1 MCGPVLLVLQQLTVP
16 TGQSVTGL
24 TEKLQWL
31 LLVDGT
37 ENRPL
42 SGRTN
47 RLYRHTGEK
56 TPLMLNWRDRNQLR
70 GNLVIKTSEG
80 KTEQK
85 KDKNRKQKRQLRF
98 INRHKRSQKT
108 LARASGCMVPQL
120 EVPSKQPDSAALL
133 LWQQPISTTT
143 FTVLQLGSVLFRLL
157 QFLASI
163 NIGQPFTVRVSHL
176 TRGSVS
182 ILLCVDLVVLGNF
195 DPLVGLHAGL
205 TQPFSALHT
214 KAYGS
219 CVVLAACAHLEKIT
233 RISI

>member
-1 MCGPVLLVLQQLTVP
+1 
-16 TGQSVTGL
+16 
-24 TEKLQWL
+24 
-31 LLVDGT
+31 
-37 ENRPL
+37 
-42 SGRTN
+42 
-47 RLYRHTGEK
+47 
-56 TPLMLNWRDRNQLR
+56 
-70 GNLVIKTSEG
+70 
-80 KTEQK
+80 
-85 KDKNRKQKRQLRF
+85 
-98 INRHKRSQKT
+98 
-108 LARASGCMVPQL
+108 MVPQL

-157 QFLASI
+157 QFLALI
-163 NIGQPFTVRVSHL
+163 NIGQSFTVRVSHL

-233 RISI
+233 RISKITRLIVFPESLLCWMIHLLQMCAQIIKWCCLDMNRVL